1 MYFGVKLCGVSSLD
15 VYSNDI
21 PLSLICK
28 PKSVSLILVY
38 FVVALWQVVEN
49 HELLVLLPPFVVP
62 EMNVIIVTPYVVV
75 GVVPPLEFPHGLPPE
90 H

>member
-1 MYFGVKLCGVSSLD
+1 
-15 VYSNDI
+15 
-21 PLSLICK
+21 
-28 PKSVSLILVY
+28 
-38 FVVALWQVVEN
+38 VVALWQVVEN